1 MAANTNLPTTPRG
14 SGIKT
19 PTTLD
24 NRFKLSGLTY
34 PADLL
39 SDNNP
44 YGSNYVVFYINV
56 HQDSFLTK
64 QAGAAFV
71 DVGRQSN
78 RGELANVSG
87 TAIKTVATGAAVVT
101 AVGADITNRVSGLV
115 GADAQ
120 PGVAKVADGL
130 IGLGLGVAVVTNVG
144 EAQAQYKTQQKAIAL
159 YMPGDVS
166 IKYGTRWEEASLA
179 GTTAMAMALESA
191 PKGMEAGGLAGQ
203 NVGESTGIP
212 GAGFVGKMV
221 GSVVG
226 LAKGAAGSVGVL
238 RDYGSG
244 FALGLPGP
252 GEALSKST
260 GTAANPKKEQLFK
273 EVEYRTFTFS
283 YQFHPRSQKEAD
295 DVKSIIEQFK
305 LHMHPEF
312 RTGTN
317 QFLYIYPSEFDI
329 YYYHKDKENLN
340 IHRHTSCVLTDMTVS
355 YAPQG
360 VFNSFEGGRPV
371 QTNITLTFKELALL
385 TKENI
390 TDGY

>member
-1 MAANTNLPTTPRG
+1 MADNTNLPTIPRG
-14 SGIKT
+14 NGLKT

-24 NRFKLSGLTY
+24 SRYKLDGLTY

-56 HQDSFLTK
+56 HQDSFLAK
-64 QAGAAFV
+64 NNPGGFV
-71 DVGRQSN
+71 DGSRQSL
-78 RGELANVSG
+78 RGDISKISG
-87 TAIKTVATGAAVVT
+87 KALESV
-101 AVGADITNRVSGLV
+101 AVGGVALAANGAGIAQRVSGAL
-115 GADAQ
+115 GAPVQSIPAT
-120 PGVAKVADGL
+120 VL
-130 IGLGLGVAVVTNVG
+130 NIGAGGFAGGAVVKKVG
-144 EAQAQYKTQQKAIAL
+144 DAQAQYKNQVKAIAL
-159 YMPGDVS
+159 YMPGDLS
-166 IKYGTRWEEASLA
+166 IKYGTRWEESSLA
-179 GTTAMAMALESA
+179 GTTAMAMALDTAGTAMSA
-191 PKGMEAGGLAGQ
+191 GAGAAPP
-203 NVGESTGIP
+203 STGI
-212 GAGFVGKMV
+212 VGKLYGAVMGAATGV
-221 GSVVG
+221 KQAAGVG
-226 LAKGAAGSVGVL
+226 L
-238 RDYGSG
+238 DYGSG
-244 FALGLPGP
+244 LALQTPGI

-295 DVKSIIEQFK
+295 DVKAIIEEFK

-312 RTGTN
+312 RPNTN

-360 VFNSFEGGRPV
+360 VFTSFSEGRPV

-390 TDGY
+390 KDGY